1 MHNFIPNE
9 IITCNDKDP
18 PWFNEEIRQILN
30 KKDELFKQ
38 IINNGKLQS
47 DYGRL
52 QCIGSDL
59 VQSIS
64 SSKEK
69 FHLQLSAKLSD
80 PSTSA
85 KTYWSIPRTFVNGK
99 KIPLIP
105 PLLVKRRFANNFFKK
120 ANIFNDFFSEQCQPI
135 SNDRILLLI
144 PSYYT
149 DNRGVTLTSTVTK
162 Y

>member
-47 DYGRL
+47 DYDRL

-59 VQSIS
+59 VQSILF
-64 SSKEK
+64 SKEK

-99 KIPLIP
+99 KSL
-105 PLLVKRRFANNFFKK
+105 
-120 ANIFNDFFSEQCQPI
+120 
-135 SNDRILLLI
+135 
-144 PSYYT
+144 
-149 DNRGVTLTSTVTK
+149 
-162 Y
+162 